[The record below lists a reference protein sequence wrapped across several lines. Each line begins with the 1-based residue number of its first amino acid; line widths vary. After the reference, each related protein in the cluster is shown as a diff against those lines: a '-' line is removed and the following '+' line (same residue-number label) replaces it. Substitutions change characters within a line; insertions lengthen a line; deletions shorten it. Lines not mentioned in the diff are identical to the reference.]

1 MGAHA
6 GAGANPVGV
15 SVGRNARCWT
25 SLGWLIFLAALMISV
40 MLHETGHFVA
50 AKRFGMKCTQYFIGF
65 GPTIWST
72 QRGETEYGVKALP
85 LGGFV
90 KITGMTSI
98 DEVDEEDEPRSFR
111 RAPGWQRLIVLGAG
125 SFMHF
130 VLAAVIIF
138 GLALGIGIENQI
150 VTNQVAA
157 VTPCVQPSK
166 AALLNGAACAKDAPK
181 SAAVLA
187 GLKVGDTVT
196 AFNGVKMTS
205 WTQLHNA
212 ILATK
217 PGDAGLAHRRPGRPV
232 AGAAHPA
239 GRRAGVRHP
248 TSGSTRPR
256 TPCSSRWARSARS
269 ATWAPGSPRCSP
281 ARSPRWRSCPAALPD
296 LFNKEKRASSDAGNV
311 SSVYGAARD
320 TGQAVA
326 ADVGW
331 KQKVSFILLLI
342 ASLNIFVGIFN
353 LLPLLPMDGGH
364 VAVVLWEMVRSWFA
378 RRLHRPDPG
387 LVDYRKLIP
396 VSFAV
401 FVVLVLFGALLIS
414 ADIFNPVS
422 IG

>member
-1 MGAHA
+1 MLD
-6 GAGANPVGV
+6 V
-15 SVGRNARCWT
+15 
-25 SLGWLIFLAALMISV
+25 LGWLIFLAALMISV

-98 DEVDEEDEPRSFR
+98 DEVDPEDEPRSFR

-138 GLALGIGIENQI
+138 GLALGIGIENQ
-150 VTNQVAA
+150 VTTNRVAS

-166 AALLNGAACAKDAPK
+166 AALQNGAACKKDAPK
-181 SAAVLA
+181 SPAALA
-187 GLKVGDTVT
+187 GLKAGDTVT
-196 AFNGVKMTS
+196 AFNGVTMTS
-205 WTQLHNA
+205 WGQLHRA

-217 PGDAGLAHRRPGRPV
+217 PGEPVSITVDRDGRSLVLHTRLAEVPGYGTDLGFDAAENTVFQGQSPIGALRYVGTGFSEVITGSVSSLASLP
-232 AGAAHPA
+232 GAAH
-239 GRRAGVRHP
+239 
-248 TSGSTRPR
+248 
-256 TPCSSRWARSARS
+256 
-269 ATWAPGSPRCSP
+269 
-281 ARSPRWRSCPAALPD
+281 D
-296 LFNKEKRASSDAGNV
+296 LFNKQARSTSAAGNV

-342 ASLNIFVGIFN
+342 ASLNIFVGVFN

-364 VAVVLWEMVRSWFA
+364 VAVVLWEMVRSWWA
-378 RRLHRPDPG
+378 RVRRRPNPG

-396 VSFAV
+396 VSFAI
-401 FVVLVLFGALLIS
+401 FLVLVVFGALLIA
-414 ADIFNPVS
+414 ADIYNPVN
-422 IG
+422 IA